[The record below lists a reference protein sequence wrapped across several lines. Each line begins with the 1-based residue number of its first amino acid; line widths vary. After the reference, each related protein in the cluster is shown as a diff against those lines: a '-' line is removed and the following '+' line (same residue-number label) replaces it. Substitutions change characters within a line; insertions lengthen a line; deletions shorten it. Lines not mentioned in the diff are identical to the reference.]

1 MYEKYFHKYR
11 SVQASET
18 MAAIFRKL
26 VIVGA
31 AIRSW
36 QFVAN
41 SSLLRATALGRFLP
55 VQIGEINTKR

>member
-41 SSLLRATALGRFLP
+41 SSLLRATALGPDR
-55 VQIGEINTKR
+55 VKTQQAMAINC

>member
-31 AIRSW
+31 AIRELAVCG
-36 QFVAN
+36 Q
-41 SSLLRATALGRFLP
+41 
-55 VQIGEINTKR
+55 